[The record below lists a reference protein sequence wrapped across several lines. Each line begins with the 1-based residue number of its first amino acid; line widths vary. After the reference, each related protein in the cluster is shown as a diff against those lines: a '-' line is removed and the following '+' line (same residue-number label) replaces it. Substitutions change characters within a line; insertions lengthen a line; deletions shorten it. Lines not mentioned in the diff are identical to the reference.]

1 MDGLNELLL
10 AANQG
15 DQAAVGKI
23 LEMTYAELRGLAH
36 SRLSRN
42 SKITVL
48 DTTSLVHECYLRLAK
63 LEQLNAQTP
72 AHFYAYAARVMRS
85 IVVDMARQHS
95 TEKRQGG
102 VLRVTLNTDVV
113 DGVHPDE
120 EDILRIHDALEELG
134 AIDPRLIQVVEMRFF
149 AGLTEVQIAQCL
161 GVHLR
166 TVRRDWQ
173 KARMLL
179 HVALQQ

>member
-15 DQAAVGKI
+15 DQVAVGKI

-42 SKITVL
+42 SRITVL

-63 LEQLNAQTP
+63 LEKLNAQTP

-95 TEKRQGG
+95 ADKRNGG
-102 VLRVTLNTDVV
+102 ALRVTLNTDLV
-113 DGVHPDE
+113 DAAHADE
-120 EDILRIHDALEELG
+120 EDILRIHDALEELA

-149 AGLTEVQIAQCL
+149 AGLTEEQIAQCL
-161 GVHLR
+161 GVNHR

-179 HVALQQ
+179 HVALRQ